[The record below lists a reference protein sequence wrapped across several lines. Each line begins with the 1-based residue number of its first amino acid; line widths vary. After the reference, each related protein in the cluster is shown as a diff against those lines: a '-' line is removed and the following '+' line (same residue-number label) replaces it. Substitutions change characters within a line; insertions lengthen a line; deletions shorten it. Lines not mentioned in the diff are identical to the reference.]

1 MENLSKKRVAILATH
16 GFEES
21 ELSDPRKAL
30 EQAGA
35 QVDII
40 SEKEGTIKSW
50 TNGNWGKS
58 YKVDEILNHVSQEN
72 YDALLLPG
80 GVMNPDTLR
89 KNKRAV
95 AFVESFFTNNKPVAA
110 ICHGPSLLVEA
121 NVLKGRKL
129 TSYNSIRKDIENA
142 GAHWIDREVV
152 VDGGL
157 VTSRSP
163 SDLSAFNA
171 KLIEALYANKHEV
184 HMA

>member
-1 MENLSKKRVAILATH
+1 
-16 GFEES
+16 
-21 ELSDPRKAL
+21 
-30 EQAGA
+30 
-35 QVDII
+35 
-40 SEKEGTIKSW
+40 
-50 TNGNWGKS
+50 
-58 YKVDEILNHVSQEN
+58 
-72 YDALLLPG
+72 
-80 GVMNPDTLR
+80 
-89 KNKRAV
+89 
-95 AFVESFFTNNKPVAA
+95 AA